1 MTEEDIAV
9 KLEGHEHEIGSLKHR
24 VGDLEK
30 ESHTISELVLAVNR
44 MAVSM
49 EHMLEE
55 QKKQGE
61 RLGVLEQIPLNTGRK
76 VKEAVIS
83 TMVGAV
89 VGAIAAALI
98 SLL

>member
-61 RLGVLEQIPLNTGRK
+61 RLGVLEQVPLNTGRQ
-76 VKEAVIS
+76 VRTAVINTLVS
-83 TMVGAV
+83 AV
-89 VGAIAAALI
+89 VGAIVVALLA
-98 SLL
+98 LL